1 MTNKP
6 HAKPIIL
13 PLNREGTI
21 YALQDELGKTIGTG
35 TREVCELL
43 LHVINNQGAV
53 RRPEDMVARIERERS
68 MPHQNVRSAIAI

>member
-1 MTNKP
+1 MYSKP
-6 HAKPIIL
+6 LIL
-13 PLNREGTI
+13 PLNHEGTI

-43 LHVINNQGAV
+43 LHVINKHGGE
-53 RRPEDMVARIERERS
+53 RRPEDVLAKIERERS

>member
-1 MTNKP
+1 MYCN
-6 HAKPIIL
+6 PIIL
-13 PLNREGTI
+13 PLDPEGTI

-43 LHVINNQGAV
+43 LHVLNKHAAG